1 MDNITLRP
9 ARIEDLPI
17 LYDFEQGIV
26 SAERPFDPTLSP
38 GHINYYDLKDYVE
51 RADVQV
57 IVAEVDGEIAGSGYV
72 KIKEAQP
79 YLSFDRYAYIG
90 FMYVK
95 PNHRRKGISHK
106 IIDELIAWAKSKGLI
121 EIRLDV

>member
-51 RADVQV
+51 RTDVQNV
-57 IVAEVDGEIAGSGYV
+57 LDGDLNDF
-72 KIKEAQP
+72 IKA
-79 YLSFDRYAYIG
+79 YL
-90 FMYVK
+90 MQQ
-95 PNHRRKGISHK
+95 
-106 IIDELIAWAKSKGLI
+106 
-121 EIRLDV
+121 